1 MLNSIVSLYGFFSVL
16 LHGLVLSAQSLVL
29 GGVVFFLAV
38 VSPIS
43 NLPDSIGISI
53 LRWIRR
59 WALLVAAVEVLYV
72 ALDMA
77 VLMQSGGFAFAQV
90 ASANFVLA
98 GLLASTS
105 ALAIS
110 LAASINGTRGKA
122 ILLVPS
128 ALILIAA
135 AMTSHA
141 AARMD
146 HRLPLL
152 VLTAVHHAATAAWI
166 GGLPHLLISLKSV
179 SSPRVMREISIK
191 FSQLA
196 VVSVAALAV
205 AGIGLAKFYVGSWDA
220 TFGTSYGIM
229 VVGKVFLFGILL
241 SLGALNFRI
250 VHQKLSGTTSQ
261 VDFLRH
267 FGEVEIGVGFTVI
280 LLAASLTSLAPSVD
294 TPRLALPT
302 AGVAARLAP
311 RWPPQIIPETQIA
324 PYGGDK
330 SPAALAA
337 MNTTAA
343 ETSILPKASYAG
355 GSVEV
360 KWMDDPHHWAALAV
374 MAVGLLALLARSRR
388 LRYARNWP
396 LLFPALGLTLFL
408 MSDSQYWPIGTGS
421 LLSSFLDPIILP
433 HRLIELLIVLFG
445 IFEWRVQTQRVASP
459 NAGLVFPSLVA
470 LCGTL
475 LLTHSHGAADSQVQP
490 ELLSETS
497 HVSIAILGVAG
508 GWSRWLELRLPS
520 TSIDRTRCVM
530 SWVWPICFLLVGILL
545 ASYQGS

>member
-1 MLNSIVSLYGFFSVL
+1 MLNSIVSLYGLFSVL

-43 NLPDSIGISI
+43 HLPDSIKISI
-53 LRWIRR
+53 LRWVRR
-59 WALLVAAVEVLYV
+59 WALLLAVVEVVYV

-77 VLMQSGGFAFAQV
+77 VLMQSGGFTFTEV
-90 ASANFVLA
+90 VSANFALA
-98 GLLASTS
+98 GLLASSS
-105 ALAIS
+105 ALAIAI
-110 LAASINGTRGKA
+110 AASIDGLRGKA
-122 ILLVPS
+122 GLLAPS

-135 AMTSHA
+135 TMTSHA
-141 AARMD
+141 AARLD

-166 GGLPHLLISLKSV
+166 GGLPHLLISLKIV
-179 SSPRVMREISIK
+179 SKPRMMREICVK
-191 FSQLA
+191 FSRLA
-196 VVSVAALAV
+196 VVSVVALAA
-205 AGIGLAKFYVGSWDA
+205 AGIGLAKFYVGSWEA
-220 TFGTSYGIM
+220 TFSTSYGIM

-250 VHQKLSGTTSQ
+250 VHQKLSGAKSQ

-267 FGEVEIGVGFTVI
+267 FGEAEIGVGFTVI

-294 TPRLALPT
+294 TPQLALPT

-311 RWPPQIIPETQIA
+311 QWPPKIIPEAQIA
-324 PYGGDK
+324 PYGRDK
-330 SPAALAA
+330 SPPALAA
-337 MNTTAA
+337 MSTTVT
-343 ETSILPKASYAG
+343 ETSILPKPSYAG
-355 GSVEV
+355 GPVEV

-374 MAVGLLALLARSRR
+374 IAVGLLALLARSRR

-433 HRLIELLIVLFG
+433 HRLIELLIILFG

-475 LLTHSHGAADSQVQP
+475 LLAHSHGAADSQVQP

-520 TSIDRTRCVM
+520 IDRTRCVM
-530 SWVWPICFLLVGILL
+530 SWIWPICFLLVGILL